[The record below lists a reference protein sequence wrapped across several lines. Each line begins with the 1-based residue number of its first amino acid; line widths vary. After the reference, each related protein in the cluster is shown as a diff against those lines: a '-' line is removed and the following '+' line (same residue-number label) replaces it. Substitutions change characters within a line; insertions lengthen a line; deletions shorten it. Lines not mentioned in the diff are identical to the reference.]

1 MMIKVLAVG
10 LAAALGLAML
20 PVEVSAKGLGGH
32 ASHAT
37 RHHHQHRT
45 FGYGYYGGLGYGYYG
60 GFGVAGQIIGGEP
73 VDYVSTTKTL
83 GPVIPTTFVIQ
94 CRHSEEIIVVPS
106 EAGGTR
112 EITIRR
118 C

>member
-10 LAAALGLAML
+10 LVVALGLAML
-20 PVEVSAKGLGGH
+20 PIEASAKGLGGH

-45 FGYGYYGGLGYGYYG
+45 FGYGYYGGLGG
-60 GFGVAGQIIGGEP
+60 AGQVIGGEP
-73 VDYVSTTKTL
+73 VSYVSTSQPL
-83 GPVIPTTFVIQ
+83 GSVIQPTFVLQ
-94 CRHSEEIIVVPS
+94 CRHSEEIKVVPS
-106 EAGGTR
+106 EDGGTR

>member
-1 MMIKVLAVG
+1 MIKVLAVG

-20 PVEVSAKGLGGH
+20 PIEASAKGLGGH

-37 RHHHQHRT
+37 RHHHQSRT
-45 FGYGYYGGLGYGYYG
+45 FGHGYYGGLGYGYYG
-60 GFGVAGQIIGGEP
+60 GLGVAGLAIGDEP
-73 VDYVSTTKTL
+73 VGYMSTPQPL
-83 GPVIPTTFVIQ
+83 GPVIPPTFVLQ
-94 CRHSEEIIVVPS
+94 CHHSEEIKVVPS
-106 EAGGTR
+106 EDGGTR